1 MRILL
6 GIILGALITV
16 CAAFAYDSTTG
27 RAANGLTVASAE
39 GHAPMVNWEVVR
51 HDWHGMKQQLRN
63 AAVDIEKG
71 WKRLMG

>member
-1 MRILL
+1 
-6 GIILGALITV
+6 
-16 CAAFAYDSTTG
+16 
-27 RAANGLTVASAE
+27 
-39 GHAPMVNWEVVR
+39 MVNWEVVR